1 MNKKSLVL
9 LLMLL
14 MVSTT
19 RVLGMNTYSENSQK
33 ENIVLDEKKSWENS
47 ERPRSL
53 DKLIW
58 TCYYENG
65 SVYLNVPFELGSVTL
80 TVTNLATGE
89 VWNYRQESGFG
100 WIVLPTS
107 QAQGS
112 YMVEVKTEFQGDYIG
127 YYNIQN

>member
-1 MNKKSLVL
+1 MNKKSFVL
-9 LLMLL
+9 LLMML
-14 MVSTT
+14 MTSTSI
-19 RVLGMNTYSENSQK
+19 VFGMNTYSEDSQK
-33 ENIVLDEKKSWENS
+33 EDVALDEKKSWDKS
-47 ERPRSL
+47 EFPRSNNSI
-53 DKLIW
+53 IW

-112 YMVEVKTEFQGDYIG
+112 YMVEVGTEFQGDYIG

>member
-9 LLMLL
+9 LLMML
-14 MVSTT
+14 MTSTSM
-19 RVLGMNTYSENSQK
+19 VLGINTYSDDSQK
-33 ENIVLDEKKSWENS
+33 KDVVLDKTNTWDESDL
-47 ERPRSL
+47 PRSL

>member
-14 MVSTT
+14 MAGTT
-19 RVLGMNTYSENSQK
+19 RVLGMDTYSENSQK
-33 ENIVLDEKKSWENS
+33 EDVVLDEKKSWENS
-47 ERPRSL
+47 EIPRSL

-107 QAQGS
+107 QVQGC
-112 YMVEVKTEFQGDYIG
+112 YMVEVGTQSNGEYIG
-127 YYNIQN
+127 YYAI